1 MLSAALDLQAYGF
14 AVHPLHER
22 DKRPWGNDWQSRRWS
37 AAELAAH
44 WAVHPAANVGMRCG
58 SVGWVVL
65 DLDGDEWLAW
75 ALRTFPV
82 TPLRTVSGSGH
93 GGHLVYRWP
102 VGVPVPKRRLVVP
115 GLPDS
120 REDRSVKHCG
130 GDLYGDGAQVVLPPS
145 VHPSGGLYR
154 WAAFKGELPSV
165 ESVPVFDL
173 AWLPER
179 PVAVQVPASLRL
191 PAPAPAV
198 EGKAYKRAA
207 AWMAKR
213 ETAGEGNRS
222 NLAFTTACGVLEFG
236 VSSDDA
242 WQLVG
247 QWNAGNAPPLPVAE
261 LRTVFGSAERRVQ
274 GSGQIKPEKPR
285 AAAPD
290 LSAEWR
296 APGPVDDDRPFHDD
310 GPVAAPRRL
319 VLPVV
324 GSKDNVQN
332 TRALLDFYAV
342 QVRYNLMRHALE
354 VEVPVFKPNAERAA
368 NATLAWVENRAAD
381 HGLARKPILSHLVEM
396 AREYHPALAWV
407 QSRAWDGVD
416 RVEALVDTL
425 ELAATAREPEFRR
438 ELVRRW
444 LLGAAA
450 SILPE
455 FEGVFAAQGVLVLQ
469 GAQGKGKTRWVRSL
483 VPAAS
488 PWVLTGRRIDPSSKD
503 SVQIATAVWLVE
515 LGELDA
521 TFRRADIAALK
532 AFTTQESDTLRTAY
546 DRREERIARRT
557 VFVASVN
564 EPEYLVDTTGNRRW
578 WTLPI
583 ERCNA
588 DHGIDLQQLWAQLV
602 QLAGAAGARWWLDDD
617 ESAILADLNSDHEPD
632 DALQSEV
639 RDTWGPALFD
649 LGNPSEGLSLAE
661 VARGLP
667 SMEKK
672 TPSPVETHR
681 IVLAL
686 RLMGVRSHRLNR
698 GRVYYVTK
706 TAGATA
712 VAAERPSGGA
722 GRRDYRGDW

>member
-44 WAVHPAANVGMRCG
+44 WAAHPAANVGMRCG

-65 DLDGDEWLAW
+65 DLDGDAWLAW
-75 ALRTFPV
+75 ALRTFPA

-120 REDRSVKHCG
+120 RDDRTVKHQG

-145 VHPSGGLYR
+145 VHPGGGLYR
-154 WAAFKGELPSV
+154 WAFEGDLPPV

-179 PVAVQVPASLRL
+179 PL

-213 ETAGEGNRS
+213 DPAIEGNGGDPHTFATCAALVRD
-222 NLAFTTACGVLEFG
+222 FG
-236 VSSDDA
+236 LDDA
-242 WQLVG
+242 DAWSLLV
-247 QWNAGNAPPLPVAE
+247 QWNATCAPPWTEADLHKKLA
-261 LRTVFGSAERRVQ
+261 SARR
-274 GSGQIKPEKPR
+274 SATGQAKPEKPR
-285 AAAPD
+285 AAALD

-296 APGPVDDDRPFHDD
+296 APDAAVDDDDRPFFDE
-310 GPVAAPRRL
+310 PVAAPAVPRRL
-319 VLPVV
+319 VFPVV
-324 GSKDNVQN
+324 GAKDNVSN
-332 TRALLDFYAV
+332 TRALLDFYSV

-354 VEVPVFKPNAERAA
+354 VEVPAFKPNAERAA

-602 QLAGAAGARWWLDDD
+602 QLARGAGARWWLDDA
-617 ESAILADLNSDHEPD
+617 EAATLADLNSDHEPD
-632 DALQSEV
+632 DALQAEV
-639 RDTWGPALFD
+639 RDTWAPALFD
-649 LGNPSEGLSLAE
+649 VGNPPEGLSLAE

-698 GRVYYVTK
+698 GRVYYVTR
-706 TAGATA
+706 TAGAF
-712 VAAERPSGGA
+712 VPAERPSAGA